1 MSDKILNAI
10 NDIIIKKCKHDDIEP
25 EWIIIWKY
33 IYNQCI
39 PHITTFKSLTFNPI
53 KSNIILTMTTC
64 KRLHLFTQ
72 TINSMLN
79 TWIDLPL
86 IDYFFIVDD
95 NSDISDR
102 EEMTK
107 IYPFIDFYMKNEQE
121 KGHMNSMNIIYHK
134 LKELDVK
141 YWIHVED
148 DFLFFYSTT
157 YITTGI
163 NGLNKLNTFNV
174 KQIMFNRNYA
184 ETIDQINLIGHIPY
198 SDDTYALHNYTT
210 TGGTACQ
217 YWPNFSFRPSILD
230 VQTILSLGDFTSED
244 IFFERA
250 FADKYS
256 KAGYR
261 TAFFNFITN
270 QHIGKLTSELG
281 VNAYMLNKTPQFNE
295 DFKIKVINLKRRSDR
310 LDKIKKSLD
319 IKYNIFSAIDGQSIA
334 YNQEIEKIFRG
345 NDFHSKKTVIACA
358 LSHYYIWQEL
368 VQSNCPL
375 YIIIEDDATFC
386 TDFKQKIL
394 NLIYDLYERDIVF
407 MGYLIFDT
415 FLDNTKNKYYMKSD
429 TTTIHNLEKKLYL
442 GGTHCYSI
450 TKTAAVKLLKY
461 IDENGIKH
469 GIDYLMAKVQN
480 VCDVFETVPHLAYI
494 ENPKDS
500 DIQYNTDFF
509 KELEVNIDDYIFM
522 EGLDQMDYDICKE
535 SDTSI
540 HHLARKTKELNG
552 VAFNTFGYI
561 KSKVEVLEKS
571 TYFSNNDGIYID
583 KNYYLNIFKKK

>member
-1 MSDKILNAI
+1 MSDKILNTI
-10 NDIIIKKCKHDDIEP
+10 NDIIIKKCKRDDIEP

-39 PHITTFKSLTFNPI
+39 PHLTTFKSLTFNPI

-102 EEMTK
+102 EEMTNT
-107 IYPFIDFYMKNEQE
+107 YPFIDFYMKNEQE

-163 NGLNKLNTFNV
+163 NGLNKLSSFNG

-198 SDDTYALHNYTT
+198 ADDTYALHNYITT
-210 TGGTACQ
+210 SGTACQ
-217 YWPNFSFRPSILD
+217 YWPNFSFRPSIID
-230 VQTILSLGDFTSED
+230 VQTILSLGDFTMD
-244 IFFERA
+244 IIFFEREY
-250 FADKYS
+250 ADRYS

-270 QHIGKLTSELG
+270 QHIGKLTFEIG
-281 VNAYMLNKTPQFNE
+281 VNAYMLNKVPQFNE
-295 DFKIKVINLKRRSDR
+295 DFKIKVINLKRRPDR
-310 LDKIKKSLD
+310 LDRIKNNLYL
-319 IKYNIFSAIDGQSIA
+319 KYNVVSAVDGQSIA

-386 TDFKQKIL
+386 DDFKQKVL

-415 FLDNTKNKYYMKSD
+415 FLDNTKNKYYIKNNH
-429 TTTIHNLEKKLYL
+429 TTINDLEKKLYM

-480 VCDVFETVPHLAYI
+480 VCNVFETVPHLAYI
-494 ENPKDS
+494 DNPKDS

-522 EGLDQMDYDICKE
+522 EGLDQMNYDISKE

-540 HHLARKTKELNG
+540 HHLAKKTKELNG

-571 TYFSNNDGIYID
+571 TYFSNNDGIYVD
-583 KNYYLNIFKKK
+583 KNYYLKTFKKK